1 MIQAAITPMAET
13 QRVCIRWLLRYF
25 ELYGDDSPNKDE
37 VMIQVMLKKDVY
49 DLYRRH
55 MTGQH
60 RDLVGLERFYDI
72 WNVIYPKHRKRP
84 YCDIPGS

>member
-1 MIQAAITPMAET
+1 MVQAAITPMAET

-37 VMIQVMLKKDVY
+37 VMIQVMRKRDVY

-60 RDLVGLERFYDI
+60 A
-72 WNVIYPKHRKRP
+72 
-84 YCDIPGS
+84 